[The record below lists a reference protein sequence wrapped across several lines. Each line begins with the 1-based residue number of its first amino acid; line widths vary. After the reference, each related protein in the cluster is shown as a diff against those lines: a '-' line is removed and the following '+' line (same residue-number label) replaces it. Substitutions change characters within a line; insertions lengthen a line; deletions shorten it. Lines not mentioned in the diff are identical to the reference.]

1 MDHKKKN
8 VINYELFLL
17 LLLAVFAITI
27 GLINPTFFSIGTMF
41 DVINNQTVYILLA
54 LALLPVVILGG
65 LDISFVAIAAF
76 ATFPAITLLV
86 NLGFKGGIWLFYILS
101 IIVGIAVGLI
111 IGWLV
116 STFKLGIFELSL
128 GSASLIFGL
137 LALIGG
143 ARSTSKPLPALVGW
157 NSKWLVTV
165 QSAVGKSSLHISF
178 ILIIITLIMMH
189 LFLRYTTLGRG
200 LYALGADKSVA
211 IRSGLDTKKIYL
223 TAFSIMGAMAAVAGV
238 TNAGLGL
245 GNLTFASKYMRVY
258 ATVIIGGAS
267 VHGGKGSAFGTL
279 LGVLLVGLINQALVY
294 LRIPTVWGDAF
305 LGVVFILFTT
315 YQTLESRI
323 NK

>member
-1 MDHKKKN
+1 MGQQKRGF
-8 VINYELFLL
+8 ITYELFLL
-17 LLLAVFAITI
+17 LLLVVFAISI
-27 GLINPTFFSIGTMF
+27 GLINPTFFSIGTLF
-41 DVINNQTVYILLA
+41 DVINNQTIYILLA
-54 LALLPVVILGG
+54 LSLLPVVILGG

-76 ATFPAITLLV
+76 ATFPAISLLV
-86 NLGFKGGIWLFYILS
+86 SLGFTGGIWLFYVLS
-101 IIVGIAVGLI
+101 VMVGIAIGLI

-143 ARSTSKPLPALVGW
+143 ARSTSKPLPALAGW

-165 QSAVGKSSLHISF
+165 QSTVGKSSLHISF
-178 ILIIITLIMMH
+178 ILIIVALIAMQ

-200 LYALGADKSVA
+200 IYALGADKSVA
-211 IRSGLDTKKIYL
+211 IRTGLDTRKIYL
-223 TAFSIMGAMAAVAGV
+223 VVFSIMGAMAAVAGV

-267 VHGGKGSAFGTL
+267 VHGGKGTAFGTL
-279 LGVLLVGLINQALVY
+279 MGVLLVGLINQALVY
-294 LRIPTVWGDAF
+294 LKIPTAWGDAF
-305 LGVVFILFTT
+305 LGGVFILFTT
-315 YQTLESRI
+315 YQTLEKQF